1 MSAAPRLSAADLEQ
15 LAAAGISAV
24 EAERQ
29 LALLA
34 APPPPTR
41 LARPCRLGD
50 GIVRLEAAEHAALLE
65 AGEAAAAEGRLT
77 VFVPASGAAT
87 RMFASLL
94 PALAEERP
102 LRLAEA
108 ERRAAGG
115 DAAAA
120 DLVRFCRHLRDFAFA
135 EDLGRALA
143 ARGLD
148 LYQTIASGD
157 VRPVVETLLG
167 PEGLDYAAL
176 PKALIPFHRYPDGPR
191 TALEEQVIEA
201 ARYASGRD
209 RECRLSFTVPR
220 GHEERFRRLAGAAAQ
235 RSGVEPRL
243 ELSHQEP
250 STDTLAVDDDGRPA
264 RCADGSL
271 LLRPG
276 GHGALLGNLERSGA
290 DLAVVK
296 NIDNV
301 VPDRLKDTTARWK
314 KLLVGYLTSLQAA
327 LGHHLQRPLRV
338 CGVVANQGQPGGGPF
353 WVHGA
358 DGRLSVQIVESAQV
372 DLNDR
377 EQRAI
382 WQSATHF
389 NPVDLACALRDP
401 RGRPYVLG
409 SYVDPQAVF
418 IAAKHHDGR
427 PLRALEHP
435 GLWNGAMA
443 DWYTVFVEVPA
454 ETFAPVKTVLDL
466 LRPEHQS

>member
-1 MSAAPRLSAADLEQ
+1 
-15 LAAAGISAV
+15 
-24 EAERQ
+24 
-29 LALLA
+29 LLA
-34 APPPPTR
+34 
-41 LARPCRLGD
+41 
-50 GIVRLEAAEHAALLE
+50 
-65 AGEAAAAEGRLT
+65 
-77 VFVPASGAAT
+77 
-87 RMFASLL
+87 
-94 PALAEERP
+94 
-102 LRLAEA
+102 
-108 ERRAAGG
+108 
-115 DAAAA
+115 
-120 DLVRFCRHLRDFAFA
+120 
-135 EDLGRALA
+135 
-143 ARGLD
+143 
-148 LYQTIASGD
+148 
-157 VRPVVETLLG
+157 
-167 PEGLDYAAL
+167 PEGLGYAEL

-201 ARYASGRD
+201 GRYASD
-209 RECRLSFTVPR
+209 RERACRLSFTVPPSY
-220 GHEERFRRLAGAAAQ
+220 EERFRRLAGAAAE
-235 RSGVEPRL
+235 RSGVAPRL
-243 ELSHQEP
+243 QLTHQEP
-250 STDTLAVDDDGRPA
+250 ATDTLAVDLDGGPA

-290 DLAVVK
+290 DVAVVK

-327 LGHHLQRPLRV
+327 LGQHLQRPLRV
-338 CGVVANQGQPGGGPF
+338 CGVVPNQGQPGGGPF

-377 EQRAI
+377 EQRAV

-389 NPVDLACALRDP
+389 NPVDLVCALRDP
-401 RGRPYVLG
+401 RGQPYALG
-409 SYVDPQAVF
+409 RYVDPQAVF
-418 IAAKHHDGR
+418 IAAKHHAGE

-443 DWYTVFVEVPA
+443 DWYTVFVELPA

>member
-1 MSAAPRLSAADLEQ
+1 MSSAALLSAADRAQLE
-15 LAAAGISAV
+15 AAGIAAA

-34 APPPPTR
+34 SPPPPIR
-41 LARPCRLGD
+41 LERPCRLED
-50 GIVRLEAAEHAALLE
+50 GIVRVEPAEHEALLE
-65 AGEAAAAEGRLT
+65 DAAEAAAAGRLSL
-77 VFVPASGAAT
+77 FVPASGAAT
-87 RMFASLL
+87 RMFSPLR

-135 EDLGRALA
+135 QDLGRALA

-148 LYQTIASGD
+148 LYQTIATGD
-157 VRPVVETLLG
+157 LRTVVAALLRQ
-167 PEGLDYAAL
+167 PGLGYDEL
-176 PKALIPFHRYPDGPR
+176 PKALVPFHRYPEGPR
-191 TALEEQVIEA
+191 TALEEQVVEA
-201 ARYASGRD
+201 ARYARD
-209 RECRLSFTVPR
+209 RDGACRLRFTVPR
-220 GHEERFRRLAGAAAQ
+220 GHDDEFISLARAAAEKCGIEAQ
-235 RSGVEPRL
+235 L

-250 STDTLAVDDDGRPA
+250 ATDMLAVDLDGRPVRDA
-264 RCADGSL
+264 EGAL

-276 GHGALLGNLERSGA
+276 GHGALLGNLERCGA
-290 DLAVVK
+290 DLVVIK

-301 VPDRLKDTTARWK
+301 VPDRLKETTVRWK
-314 KLLVGYLTSLQAA
+314 KLLVGYLTQLQEA
-327 LGHHLQRPLRV
+327 LKHHLQRPLRV
-338 CGVVANQGQPGGGPF
+338 CGVVPNQGQPGGGPF
-353 WVHGA
+353 WVRGA

-372 DLNDR
+372 DMADR
-377 EQRAI
+377 AQRSI
-382 WQSATHF
+382 WQAATHF
-389 NPVDLACALRDP
+389 NPVDLICALRDP
-401 RGRPYVLG
+401 RGRPYALA
-409 SYVDPQAVF
+409 SYVDPRTAFV
-418 IAAKHHDGR
+418 ATKDHDGR

-466 LRPEHQS
+466 LRPEHRA